1 MKTFTLE
8 EIITLTKYIYDLA
21 YIQGYTTSQKNEP
34 FVADVTWF
42 CNMLAKSLED
52 AKWATIEE
60 VKQTIADKFEYK
72 AEKLDAFAM
81 TLLANNAEALGVIH
95 ENYVTEE
102 EQEILSNI
110 FKDIETAFENE
121 TKNKVVN

>member
-34 FVADVTWF
+34 FVSDVTWF

-60 VKQTIADKFEYK
+60 VRQTIADKFEYK

-81 TLLANNAEALGVIH
+81 TLLANNAEALSVIH

-102 EQEILSNI
+102 EKEILSNI
-110 FKDIETAFENE
+110 FKDIATAIKNE

>member
-34 FVADVTWF
+34 FVTDVTWF

-81 TLLANNAEALGVIH
+81 TLLANNAEALDIIH

-102 EQEILSNI
+102 EKEILSNI
-110 FKDIETAFENE
+110 FKDIETVIKNE

>member
-1 MKTFTLE
+1 MRTYTLE
-8 EIITLTKYIYDLA
+8 EIISLSKFIYDLA

-34 FVADVTWF
+34 FMADVTWF

-52 AKWATIEE
+52 AGWATTEE
-60 VKQTIADKFEYK
+60 VRQTIMDKFGCK

-81 TLLANNAEALGVIH
+81 KLLANNSEALGVIH

-102 EQEILSNI
+102 EKEILSNI
-110 FKDIETAFENE
+110 FKDIVTAMENKA
-121 TKNKVVN
+121 KNEIVN

>member
-34 FVADVTWF
+34 FVTDVTWF

-72 AEKLDAFAM
+72 EEKLDAFAM
-81 TLLANNAEALGVIH
+81 TLLANNAKALGVIH

-102 EQEILSNI
+102 EKEILSNI
-110 FKDIETAFENE
+110 FKDIETAIENE

>member
-34 FVADVTWF
+34 FVSDVTWF

-81 TLLANNAEALGVIH
+81 TLLANNAEELSVIH

-102 EQEILSNI
+102 EKEILSNI

-121 TKNKVVN
+121 TKNKAVN

>member
-1 MKTFTLE
+1 MRTYTLE
-8 EIITLTKYIYDLA
+8 EIISLSKFIYDLA

-34 FVADVTWF
+34 FTVDVTWF

-52 AKWATIEE
+52 AEWATTEE
-60 VKQTIADKFEYK
+60 VRQTIEDKFECK

-81 TLLANNAEALGVIH
+81 KLLANNAEALGVIH

-110 FKDIETAFENE
+110 FKDIVTAFEKKAND
-121 TKNKVVN
+121 KVVN

>member
-34 FVADVTWF
+34 FVTDVTWF

-72 AEKLDAFAM
+72 EEKLDAFAM
-81 TLLANNAEALGVIH
+81 TLWANNAKALGVIH

-102 EQEILSNI
+102 EKEILSNI
-110 FKDIETAFENE
+110 FKDIETAIENE

>member
-42 CNMLAKSLED
+42 CNMLAKSLD
-52 AKWATIEE
+52 SAGWATIEE
-60 VKQTIADKFEYK
+60 VRKTIIDKFECK
-72 AEKLDAFAM
+72 AEKLDAFATKLLKNESE
-81 TLLANNAEALGVIH
+81 TLDFIDRK
-95 ENYVTEE
+95 YVTKEE
-102 EQEILSNI
+102 KEILAKI
-110 FKDIETAFENE
+110 HKDIETAIENE
-121 TKNKVVN
+121 LKNKVVN